1 MRDPGLVVVWSGVTS
16 TMHPF
21 RVPPTGATLGRELL
35 ATRDAAGLDD
45 RLSRQHARIAPV
57 GGRFVV
63 TDLGSRNGTFIH
75 GDELRGTDGAVVPPS
90 LIRTGR
96 TLWAVVMDVG
106 LYERGE
112 VVREHMLARGPS
124 TQVAYERALVAAHQH
139 RNLVVVGEP
148 GTGRATMAAYVAQL
162 RHSAL
167 VTVRAGELVSAR
179 LPAGPC
185 TVHLPDPERLSAVEQ
200 ATIGAWLDVR
210 PDLRVVLSS
219 PPARPFRAV
228 LSPALLEQ
236 LEGELATLAPA
247 RERPEEVAAL
257 VERTVAEC
265 APGTEVHPTLVE
277 DCLLRSWTANLRG
290 VVDAVRRATVA
301 AVGHGSAVV
310 RREDL
315 VVALA

>member
-1 MRDPGLVVVWSGVTS
+1 MRDPGLVVVWSGVAS

-45 RLSRQHARIAPV
+45 RLSRQHARVAPV
-57 GGRFVV
+57 QGRFVV

-112 VVREHMLARGPS
+112 LVREHKTARGPS
-124 TQVAYERALVAAHQH
+124 TQIAYERALVAAHQG

-148 GTGRATMAAYVAQL
+148 GTGRATMAAYYAQL
-162 RHSAL
+162 RRSAL
-167 VTVRAGELVSAR
+167 VTLRSGELTGAR

-185 TVHLPDPERLSAVEQ
+185 TVHVAEPERLTPVEQ
-200 ATIGAWLDVR
+200 ATLGAWLDVR

-228 LSPALLEQ
+228 LAPPLLER
-236 LEGELATLAPA
+236 LEGELATLPPA
-247 RERPEEVAAL
+247 RDRPEEVAAL
-257 VERTVAEC
+257 VERTVGEV
-265 APGTEVHPTLVE
+265 APGLEVHPTLVE
-277 DCLLRSWTANLRG
+277 DCLLRSWPGNLRA
-290 VVDAVRRATVA
+290 VVDAVRRATIA
-301 AVGHGSAVV
+301 AVDHGGAVV

-315 VVALA
+315 VVALT